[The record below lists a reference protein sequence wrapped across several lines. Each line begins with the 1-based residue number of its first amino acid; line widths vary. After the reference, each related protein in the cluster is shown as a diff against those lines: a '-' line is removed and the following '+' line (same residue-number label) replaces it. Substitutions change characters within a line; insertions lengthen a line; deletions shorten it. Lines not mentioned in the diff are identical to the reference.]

1 MTAEILTAAET
12 RLQKLR
18 SALQSGGL
26 PQVGGLINA
35 LHPAEIGNLLE
46 SLPPA
51 EREVVWELVDRDIE
65 GDVLVELNDEVRT
78 KLIEDMDAEELL
90 AAIDGMEVDDLA
102 DLIADLPETITLQI
116 LRSMDHQDRER
127 LSTVMAYP
135 EDSAGGLM
143 NTDTVTVRPDVSLE
157 VVLRYTRQRKEI
169 PQGTDLF
176 FVVDRNDRY
185 LGSLDISCLI
195 TNDPQTLVSELI
207 DKDLQGILPET
218 PASDVAS
225 LFEDRDL
232 RSAPVVDEDGRLLGR
247 ITVDDVVDVIREEAE
262 HSLMSMA
269 GLDEEDDMFAGVFT
283 SSRRRAVWLGIN
295 LATAFLA
302 AWVVGLFQ
310 ATLAQVVALAV
321 LMPIVASMGGV
332 AGNQTL
338 ILMIRGMALG
348 QVEKSNARW
357 LMLKETAVGLLNGL
371 GWATVVALAVIFW
384 FQDWRI
390 GAVIGAAMIINLMVA
405 AASGVIVPIV
415 LKRMDVDPALAG
427 GVVLTTITDVVGF
440 MSFLGLGTLFLT

>member
-1 MTAEILTAAET
+1 MTAEILTAAES
-12 RLQKLR
+12 RLQTLR
-18 SALQSGGL
+18 SALESGGL
-26 PQVGGLINA
+26 RQVSGLINT

-51 EREVVWELVDRDIE
+51 EREVVWELVGKDIE
-65 GDVLVELNDEVRT
+65 GDVLVELNDEVRG

-90 AAIDGMEVDDLA
+90 AAIDGLEVDDLA
-102 DLIADLPETITLQI
+102 DLISDLPETITLRI
-116 LRSMDHQDRER
+116 LRSMDQQDRER
-127 LSTVMAYP
+127 LDAVLAYP

-143 NTDTVTVRPDVSLE
+143 NTDTVTVRPEVTLE
-157 VVLRYTRQRKEI
+157 VVLRHMRQRKEI

-176 FVVDRNDRY
+176 FVVDRHDRY
-185 LGSLDISCLI
+185 LGGLDISCLL
-195 TNDPQTLVSELI
+195 TNDPQTTVEKLI
-207 DKDLQGILPET
+207 NSDLTGIPPET
-218 PASDVAS
+218 PATDVAS

-232 RSAPVVDEDGRLLGR
+232 RSAPVVDSDGRLLGR
-247 ITVDDVVDVIREEAE
+247 ITVDDVVDVIRDEAE

-283 SSRRRAVWLGIN
+283 SSRRRAIWLGVN

-310 ATLAQVVALAV
+310 ATLAEVVVLAV

-332 AGNQTL
+332 AGSQTL
-338 ILMIRGMALG
+338 TLMIRGMALG

-357 LMLKETAVGLLNGL
+357 LMLKETAIGLLNGL

-384 FQDWRI
+384 FRNWQI
-390 GAVIGAAMIINLMVA
+390 GAVIAAAMVINLIVA
-405 AASGVIVPIV
+405 AASGVVVPLV

>member
-1 MTAEILTAAET
+1 MTAEILTAAES
-12 RLQKLR
+12 RLQTLR
-18 SALQSGGL
+18 SALESGGL
-26 PQVGGLINA
+26 RQVSGLINT

-51 EREVVWELVDRDIE
+51 EREVVWELVGKDVE
-65 GDVLVELNDEVRT
+65 GDVLVELNDEVRG
-78 KLIEDMDAEELL
+78 KLIEDMDAEDLL
-90 AAIDGMEVDDLA
+90 AAIDGLEVDDLA
-102 DLIADLPETITLQI
+102 DLISDLPETITLRI
-116 LRSMDHQDRER
+116 LRSMDQQDRER
-127 LSTVMAYP
+127 LDAVLAYP

-143 NTDTVTVRPDVSLE
+143 NTDTVTVRPEVTLE
-157 VVLRYTRQRKEI
+157 VVLRHMRQRKEI

-176 FVVDRNDRY
+176 FVVDRHDRY
-185 LGSLDISCLI
+185 LGGLDISCLL
-195 TNDPQTLVSELI
+195 TNDPQTTVEKLI
-207 DKDLQGILPET
+207 NSDLTGIPPET
-218 PASDVAS
+218 PATDVAS

-232 RSAPVVDEDGRLLGR
+232 RSAPVVDSDGRLLGR
-247 ITVDDVVDVIREEAE
+247 ITVDDVVDVIRDEAE

-283 SSRRRAVWLGIN
+283 SSRRRAIWLGVN

-310 ATLAQVVALAV
+310 ATLAEVVVLAV

-332 AGNQTL
+332 AGSQTL
-338 ILMIRGMALG
+338 TLMIRGMALG

-357 LMLKETAVGLLNGL
+357 LMLKETAIGLLNGL

-384 FQDWRI
+384 FRNWQI
-390 GAVIGAAMIINLMVA
+390 GAVIAAAMVITLIVA
-405 AASGVIVPIV
+405 AASGVVVPLV

>member
-1 MTAEILTAAET
+1 MTVEVLTTAET

-26 PQVGGLINA
+26 QQVSGLINA

-51 EREVVWELVDRDIE
+51 EREVVWELVDQDVE
-65 GDVLVELNDEVRT
+65 GDVLVELNDEVRGR
-78 KLIEDMDAEELL
+78 LMEDMDAEELL

-102 DLIADLPETITLQI
+102 DLIADLPETITLQV
-116 LRSMDHQDRER
+116 LHSMGQQDRER
-127 LSTVMAYP
+127 LDAVMAYS

-143 NTDTVTVRPDVSLE
+143 NTDTVTVRPDVTLD

-195 TNDPQTLVSELI
+195 TNDPQMMVAELM
-207 DKDLQGILPET
+207 DKDRPGILPET

-225 LFEDRDL
+225 LFEDYDL
-232 RSAPVVDEDGRLLGR
+232 QSAPVVDEDGRLLGR

-283 SSRRRAVWLGIN
+283 SSRRRAIWLGVN

-310 ATLAQVVALAV
+310 ATLAEVIALAV
-321 LMPIVASMGGV
+321 LMPIVASMGGI
-332 AGNQTL
+332 AGSQTL
-338 ILMIRGMALG
+338 TLMIRGMALG
-348 QVEKSNARW
+348 QIERSNARW
-357 LMLKETAVGLLNGL
+357 LMFKETAVGLLNGL
-371 GWATVVALAVIFW
+371 GWATIVGLAVLLW
-384 FQDWRI
+384 FHDWRL
-390 GAVIGAAMIINLMVA
+390 GAVIAAAMIINLLVA

-415 LKRMDVDPALAG
+415 LKRMAVDPALAG
-427 GVVLTTITDVVGF
+427 GVVLTTITDVGGF
-440 MSFLGLGTLFLT
+440 RACRGLGALFRT